1 MHSRSLRARFGP
13 RSRATDTS
21 LLTPPPRIGHRRSS
35 RTLRRAPLLLAVAA
49 LAVLAGAAL
58 ALNPRP
64 AEAGHELVWSTTL
77 TPQSVGGGPRGCSQ
91 SSAFTA
97 RRCEGNL
104 TDRTIELPDGTSI
117 TVDTFYIEDTGQGW
131 YLYFGS
137 AGALPAQ
144 IGNYAFEVNGFTFRF
159 DDPNIHRP
167 RNDTRQWPGGSAAE
181 DTLQVGTTVEVR
193 LVVAHPRVSISA
205 SPTTVDEGGS
215 VTITV
220 RLSNTSLSSR
230 VTIPLVVY
238 GFSAEPGDYSAL
250 SGISIRAGETSGTG
264 TITARHDTDSHD
276 DVFGV
281 DLGTLPAV
289 VVRGD
294 PWSVSIT
301 IIDDDLPF
309 GVTTVPGSG
318 TGLKIL
324 PTDPAV
330 QPVPASRRAPTGA
343 GAGGAFCYTTV
354 GNGTTEYIRYSDGRL
369 VETTKQSEYIR
380 SLYACE

>member
-1 MHSRSLRARFGP
+1 MQDVSG
-13 RSRATDTS
+13 
-21 LLTPPPRIGHRRSS
+21 
-35 RTLRRAPLLLAVAA
+35 VA
-49 LAVLAGAAL
+49 LGCFTGLAGASCADTSVL
-58 ALNPRP
+58 TDDDFTYGGVDYQLREIGYRYGQPD
-64 AEAGHELVWSTTL
+64 LIFVLDKSWSTQLKSAGTIAVDGTTL
-77 TPQSVGGGPRGCSQ
+77 HLADLRFKANNNGLADALLLVPLSSIGGG
-91 SSAFTA
+91 
-97 RRCEGNL
+97 
-104 TDRTIELPDGTSI
+104 
-117 TVDTFYIEDTGQGW
+117 W
-131 YLYFGS
+131 S
-137 AGALPAQ
+137 AG
-144 IGNYAFEVNGFTFRF
+144 
-159 DDPNIHRP
+159 D
-167 RNDTRQWPGGSAAE
+167 
-181 DTLQVGTTVEVR
+181 TVELSLTVS
-193 LVVAHPRVSISA
+193 PTVSISA

-220 RLSNTSLSSR
+220 TLSEALSSR
-230 VTIPLVVY
+230 VIIPLVVY

-264 TITARHDTDSHD
+264 TITARHDTDTHD
-276 DVFGV
+276 EVFGV
-281 DLGTLPAV
+281 DLGTLPAE

-324 PTDPAV
+324 PTNSNV

-354 GNGTTEYIRYSDGRL
+354 GNGTTEYIRYPDGRL
-369 VETTKQSEYIR
+369 VETTKQSQYIM